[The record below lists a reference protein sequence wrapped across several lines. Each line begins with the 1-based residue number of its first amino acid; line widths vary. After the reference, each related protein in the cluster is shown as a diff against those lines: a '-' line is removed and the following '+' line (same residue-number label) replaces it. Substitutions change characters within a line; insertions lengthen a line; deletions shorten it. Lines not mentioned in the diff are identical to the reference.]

1 MKFNFILPVLICS
14 TLLVGC
20 NNLFEAKDKGV
31 EDLTKIENRWVDT
44 YDLASSTSRIA
55 LATPVSQLQEVKRD
69 LLAVEVSEC
78 LTPAKEALSAYMD
91 MHIKNFLYF
100 MANQNISSSES
111 NPKLVEYFAIK
122 TKCAGETNSNSNLAA
137 EAIAIEALEKA
148 KVEKQQALE
157 KRAKEKGVSV
167 EALEAELAAI
177 EAVEAAEAA
186 AIEVASA
193 DDDAATDAAEAAVEA
208 AEAIGVAN

>member
-1 MKFNFILPVLICS
+1 MYWYKTNTRLHSMKFNFILPVLICS

-91 MHIKNFLYF
+91 MYIKNFLYF

-122 TKCAGETNSNSNLAA
+122 TKCAGETNSNSNLVAQAA
-137 EAIAIEALEKA
+137 AIEAVAKA
-148 KVEKQQALE
+148 EAEEELAFE
-157 KRAKEKGVSV
+157 KRAKEKGLT
-167 EALEAELAAI
+167 AAELAAI
-177 EAVEAAEAA
+177 EAEAAAAEAEALAAEAA
-186 AIEVASA
+186 AL
-193 DDDAATDAAEAAVEA
+193 
-208 AEAIGVAN
+208 

>member
-1 MKFNFILPVLICS
+1 M
-14 TLLVGC
+14 LVGC

-69 LLAVEVSEC
+69 LLTVEVSEC
-78 LTPAKEALSAYMD
+78 LTPAKEALSSYMD

-122 TKCAGETNSNSNLAA
+122 TKCAGETNSNSNLVAQAA
-137 EAIAIEALEKA
+137 AIEAVAKA
-148 KVEKQQALE
+148 EAEEELAFE
-157 KRAKEKGVSV
+157 KRAKEKGLT
-167 EALEAELAAI
+167 AAELAVI
-177 EAVEAAEAA
+177 ESEAA
-186 AIEVASA
+186 AIE
-193 DDDAATDAAEAAVEA
+193 AEAAADAAAIEIA
-208 AEAIGVAN
+208 SGAEAIL

>member
-1 MKFNFILPVLICS
+1 MYWYKTNTRLHSMKFNFILPVLICS

-137 EAIAIEALEKA
+137 QAAAIEAVAKA
-148 KVEKQQALE
+148 EAEEELAFE
-157 KRAKEKGVSV
+157 KRAKEKGLT
-167 EALEAELAAI
+167 AAELAVI
-177 EAVEAAEAA
+177 EAEAA
-186 AIEVASA
+186 A
-193 DDDAATDAAEAAVEA
+193 DAAAIEIASG
-208 AEAIGVAN
+208 AEAIL

>member
-1 MKFNFILPVLICS
+1 MYWYKTNTRLHSMKFNFILPVLICS

-137 EAIAIEALEKA
+137 QAAAIEAVAKA
-148 KVEKQQALE
+148 EAEEELAFE
-157 KRAKEKGVSV
+157 KRAKEKGLT
-167 EALEAELAAI
+167 AAELAAI
-177 EAVEAAEAA
+177 EAEAAADAA
-186 AIEVASA
+186 AIEIASG
-193 DDDAATDAAEAAVEA
+193 
-208 AEAIGVAN
+208 AEAIL

>member
-1 MKFNFILPVLICS
+1 MYWYKTNTRLHSMKFNFILPVLICS

-122 TKCAGETNSNSNLAA
+122 TKCAGETNSNSILAA
-137 EAIAIEALEKA
+137 QAAAIEAVAKA
-148 KVEKQQALE
+148 EAEEELAFE
-157 KRAKEKGVSV
+157 KRAKEKGLT
-167 EALEAELAAI
+167 AAELAAI
-177 EAVEAAEAA
+177 EAEAAAAEAEALAAEAA
-186 AIEVASA
+186 AL
-193 DDDAATDAAEAAVEA
+193 
-208 AEAIGVAN
+208 

>member
-1 MKFNFILPVLICS
+1 MYWYKTNTRLHSMKFNFILPVLICS

-122 TKCAGETNSNSNLAA
+122 TK
-137 EAIAIEALEKA
+137 
-148 KVEKQQALE
+148 
-157 KRAKEKGVSV
+157 
-167 EALEAELAAI
+167 
-177 EAVEAAEAA
+177 
-186 AIEVASA
+186 
-193 DDDAATDAAEAAVEA
+193 
-208 AEAIGVAN
+208 